1 MRILVTRPALDQD
14 QTCKALRALGIEPLS
29 APVMVAEALDFS
41 LPEQSWQAVVV
52 TSRNGLRMLERA
64 QVAQLGQRPL
74 YCVGT
79 KTESLARAL
88 GFQTIEMRAPDL
100 ADLTPALVSRLAP
113 QGGPILYLTG
123 RHRTGSLK
131 DTLEAA
137 GLSVAQ
143 VETYV
148 MVASKAL
155 PDDICDAIGQGAID
169 GVLLYS
175 KRSSQLFLSIAREH
189 GLEAKLGGL
198 TFYCLSPAIATL
210 IEDAGYPLVVADAP
224 NEKSLLASLKKGRN
238 YLIQ

>member
-14 QTCKALRALGIEPLS
+14 QTCNALQALGIESLS

-41 LPEQSWQAVVV
+41 LPEQSWQAVIV
-52 TSRNGLRMLERA
+52 TSRNGLRMLDPA
-64 QVAQLGQRPL
+64 QVDQLGQRPL
-74 YCVGT
+74 YCVGA

-88 GFQTIEMRAPDL
+88 GFQTIEMCAPDL
-100 ADLTPALVSRLAP
+100 ADLTPALVSRLEP
-113 QGGPILYLTG
+113 EGGPILYLTG

-131 DTLEAA
+131 NTLEAA
-137 GLSVAQ
+137 GLSVTQ
-143 VETYV
+143 VETYA

-155 PDDICDAIGQGAID
+155 PDEACDAIEQGVID

-175 KRSSQLFLSIAREH
+175 QRSSQLFLSIARKQ

-238 YLIQ
+238 YLI